1 MNVSTVER
9 TWTPS
14 LSGLLL
20 RGLQTVDHHLQ
31 EAEQGCAPVGED
43 VRQIEKGEEGRP
55 GPTYLG
61 RCYDEDPFLSIYITF
76 KQQVRL

>member
-1 MNVSTVER
+1 MR
-9 TWTPS
+9 A
-14 LSGLLL
+14 
-20 RGLQTVDHHLQ
+20 VDYHLQ

-61 RCYDEDPFLSIYITF
+61 RCYDEDPFLLYHLQEAGEAEEEEPCHGVCVT
-76 KQQVRL
+76 RRGLLRRGLP